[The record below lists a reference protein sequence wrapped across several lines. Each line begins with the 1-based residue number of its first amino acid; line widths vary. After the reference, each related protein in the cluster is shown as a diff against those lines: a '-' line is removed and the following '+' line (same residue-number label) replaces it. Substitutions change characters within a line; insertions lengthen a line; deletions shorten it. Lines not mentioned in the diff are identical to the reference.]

1 MHSILLLDIFLFCC
15 MHEIMQVLCF
25 LGTGCKN
32 IKLQSSGTVIFKWKS
47 TSLTNENCCWRVI
60 NPTIVDKE
68 GKCGGNEDADGSG
81 SGDDDEQ
88 EIKVK
93 LCYTDEMIYHLN
105 GNDVWVCSTQTNSS
119 VLIRS
124 EIKLSSVFNY
134 IEVSSCSN
142 STNQT
147 HTDLLCNS
155 NTSKLT
161 NTTTAISSSTTIIP
175 TASTYMH
182 ASDIDR
188 TSSMTTISELTVSNS
203 LIVSNQKMPMMT
215 TGSELT
221 YYNSLL
227 VRSDVISITTSEPNS
242 SPEAVIGISGTISV
256 SSSDSIPY
264 ASPSVNF
271 HMGCNGFDSKNQ
283 TAADTYAMSC
293 FNGTANG
300 QKKKCP

>member
-1 MHSILLLDIFLFCC
+1 MY
-15 MHEIMQVLCF
+15 EIMQVLRF

-32 IKLQSSGTVIFKWKS
+32 IKLQGSGTVIFKWKS
-47 TSLTNENCCWRVI
+47 TSLPNENCCWRVI
-60 NPTIVDKE
+60 NPTIVQLKNNEENKE
-68 GKCGGNEDADGSG
+68 GKCGGNENADGSI
-81 SGDDDEQ
+81 SDNEQ

-93 LCYTDEMIYHLN
+93 LCYTDKMIYHLN

-124 EIKLSSVFNY
+124 HEMKLNNSDINDIKVS
-134 IEVSSCSN
+134 SSCSN

-155 NTSKLT
+155 NKSKLT
-161 NTTTAISSSTTIIP
+161 NTTTAISCSTTIIP
-175 TASTYMH
+175 SASTYMH

-188 TSSMTTISELTVSNS
+188 KSSMTTISELTVSNS
-203 LIVSNQKMPMMT
+203 LIVSNQKMPMVT

-221 YYNSLL
+221 YNSLP

-271 HMGCNGFDSKNQ
+271 HIGCNGFDSKNQ
-283 TAADTYAMSC
+283 TVTDTYAMSC

-300 QKKKCP
+300 QKKKFDFYSFL